1 MMKWIAVIVLTVVLF
16 TIGLF
21 THSFWWFLLSGIIFL
36 GGTLVFDALEN
47 GTENEFLDVVVKW
60 IEKYSR

>member
-47 GTENEFLDVVVKW
+47 GTEIEFLDVVVKW